1 MSFVLV
7 NKTVSLA
14 LEKDI
19 EALIHF
25 IKVGVNN
32 VWQVNHSKKISL
44 NSKFLQT
51 FFWAK
56 GGENGFV
63 TIPESFYLI

>member
-32 VWQVNHSKKISL
+32 V
-44 NSKFLQT
+44 
-51 FFWAK
+51 
-56 GGENGFV
+56 
-63 TIPESFYLI
+63 